1 MTTTPRVAAVGPY
14 AAALVLQQLRRSGYT
29 SASVRAHAEMLRR
42 SGAPVLAAEV
52 EASWAQLVAAAA
64 DHRARHDAAAGA
76 TSDDGS
82 AEAEIEEVEAS
93 SVPAVRREIDSSSAG
108 ALLKVSSRTV
118 TSWARAGVLPGRRS
132 GRAWLVDLD
141 AVNALAAERSRAS

>member
-14 AAALVLQQLRRSGYT
+14 AAAWLLQQLRRGVPST

-64 DHRARHDAAAGA
+64 DHRARHDAASVA

-82 AEAEIEEVEAS
+82 AEAEIEEVEAC

-118 TSWARAGVLPGRRS
+118 TSWVSTGALPGRRV

-141 AVNALAAERSRAS
+141 AVNALAAERRTA